1 MDFTRT
7 MNFRPTKSAVSVAI
21 TMALGL
27 TSLSACTINVGMGD
41 NNPSPRT
48 SEEISPSNFS
58 QQDVMFAQMMIPHH
72 EQALE
77 MSVVA
82 LATSRNDDVLDL
94 AQRIFDGQGP
104 EIELMQSWIDSG
116 ARDGGM
122 SHEMPD
128 GTMMDDGIMG
138 GGVMEGMVSDEVL
151 AELSTL
157 ESPEFDRLFL
167 ELMIGHHEGALAMV
181 QMIEGSDSAEARA
194 LAQEITAAQEAE
206 IAQMKLVLEGLD
218 NA

>member
-1 MDFTRT
+1 MDDA
-7 MNFRPTKSAVSVAI
+7 SSYYS
-21 TMALGL
+21 G
-27 TSLSACTINVGMGD
+27 
-41 NNPSPRT
+41 
-48 SEEISPSNFS
+48 SEENAASNHS

-82 LATSRNDDVLDL
+82 LATSSNEDVLDL

-104 EIELMQSWIDSG
+104 EIELMHSWIDSA

>member
-1 MDFTRT
+1 
-7 MNFRPTKSAVSVAI
+7 
-21 TMALGL
+21 
-27 TSLSACTINVGMGD
+27 
-41 NNPSPRT
+41 
-48 SEEISPSNFS
+48 
-58 QQDVMFAQMMIPHH
+58 
-72 EQALE
+72 
-77 MSVVA
+77 
-82 LATSRNDDVLDL
+82 
-94 AQRIFDGQGP
+94 
-104 EIELMQSWIDSG
+104 
-116 ARDGGM
+116 
-122 SHEMPD
+122 
-128 GTMMDDGIMG
+128 
-138 GGVMEGMVSDEVL
+138 MEGMVSDEVL

>member
-1 MDFTRT
+1 
-7 MNFRPTKSAVSVAI
+7 
-21 TMALGL
+21 
-27 TSLSACTINVGMGD
+27 MGD
-41 NNPSPRT
+41 AGYASSGSGENAA
-48 SEEISPSNFS
+48 SNYS
-58 QQDVMFAQMMIPHH
+58 QQDIMFAQMMIPHH
-72 EQALE
+72 EQALD
-77 MSVVA
+77 MSVLA
-82 LATSRNDDVLDL
+82 LATSTNEDVLDL
-94 AQRIFDGQGP
+94 AQRIFDGQRP

-138 GGVMEGMVSDEVL
+138 GGVMEGMVSDEGI
-151 AELSTL
+151 AELSSL

-181 QMIEGSDSAEARA
+181 QMIESSDNAEVQA
-194 LAQEITAAQEAE
+194 LAQEIAAAQEAE

>member
-1 MDFTRT
+1 VFTLNVNSPLRLR
-7 MNFRPTKSAVSVAI
+7 MPLSGAI
-21 TMALGL
+21 TITLGL
-27 TSLSACTINVGMGD
+27 MTLSACT
-41 NNPSPRT
+41 T
-48 SEEISPSNFS
+48 SVTMDDAGSYSSGSGENAASNHS
-58 QQDVMFAQMMIPHH
+58 QQDIMFAQMMIPHH

-82 LATSRNDDVLDL
+82 LATSSNEDVLDL

>member
-1 MDFTRT
+1 VCTRIVNSLKRLRGT
-7 MNFRPTKSAVSVAI
+7 LSVGI
-21 TMALGL
+21 TITLGL
-27 TSLSACTINVGMGD
+27 MTLSACT
-41 NNPSPRT
+41 T
-48 SEEISPSNFS
+48 SVTMDDAGSYSSGSGENAASNYS

-82 LATSRNDDVLDL
+82 LAASRNEDVLDL

-104 EIELMQSWIDSG
+104 EIELMHSWIDSG

>member
-1 MDFTRT
+1 MDDA
-7 MNFRPTKSAVSVAI
+7 SSYYS
-21 TMALGL
+21 G
-27 TSLSACTINVGMGD
+27 
-41 NNPSPRT
+41 
-48 SEEISPSNFS
+48 SEENAASNHS

-82 LATSRNDDVLDL
+82 LATSSNEDVLDL

-104 EIELMQSWIDSG
+104 EIELMHSWIDSA

-128 GTMMDDGIMG
+128 GTMMGDDIMG

-181 QMIEGSDSAEARA
+181 QMIEGSDNAEARA